1 MVPRDGPGDVSGDE
15 QPKPAADIAPRI
27 HDLGFAR
34 LKARHRAERHGFPE
48 PFSIRVHR
56 TLSWLSRAEREPD
69 DPDARFLFLWI
80 AFNAAYGGE
89 RDPSDERP
97 RERDAFAAFLDRLVG
112 LDTSGRLHACVS
124 DRFRWQV
131 RLLLENPYVFGPFW
145 SHHNGVPGYD
155 TWNWSFDR
163 ALGSFEVALASR
175 NTTKILSL
183 LFDRL
188 YVLRNQL
195 MHGGA
200 THGSGV
206 NRAQVD
212 DGAEIL
218 GALVPITADMMMDNP
233 HDDWGQPFYPVV
245 DPQD

>member
-1 MVPRDGPGDVSGDE
+1 MPEDGST
-15 QPKPAADIAPRI
+15 APRPGEPDRPV

-34 LKARHRAERHGFPE
+34 LKARHRAERPGFPE
-48 PFSIRVHR
+48 PFSVRVHR
-56 TLSWLSRAEREPD
+56 TLSWLARAEREPD

-97 RERDAFAAFLDRLVG
+97 RERDAFAAFLGRLVA
-112 LDTSGRLHACVS
+112 LDRQRRLHACVA
-124 DRFRWQV
+124 DRFSGQV
-131 RLLLENPYVFGPFW
+131 RFLLENEYVFGPFW
-145 SHHNGVPGYD
+145 SCHNAMAGYD
-155 TWNWSFDR
+155 DWRDR
-163 ALGSFEVALASR
+163 LEGSLRVYAVARAGR
-175 NTTKILSL
+175 NTARILSL

-200 THGSGV
+200 TWNSGV
-206 NRAQVD
+206 NRNQVD

-218 GALVPITADMMMDNP
+218 GAIVPITADLMMDHP
-233 HDDWGQPFYPVV
+233 HLDWGQPFYPVV
-245 DPQD
+245 DTESRP

>member
-1 MVPRDGPGDVSGDE
+1 MVPRDGQSE
-15 QPKPAADIAPRI
+15 TAAESAPPIR
-27 HDLGFAR
+27 DLGFAR

-48 PFSIRVHR
+48 PFSVRVHR

-89 RDPSDERP
+89 RDPSEERP
-97 RERDAFAAFLDRLVG
+97 RERDAFAAFLGRLVQ
-112 LDTSGRLHACVS
+112 LDREKRLHTCVT
-124 DRFRWQV
+124 DRFSGQV
-131 RLLLENPYVFGPFW
+131 RLLMRNPYVFGPFW
-145 SHHNGVPGYD
+145 SCQNGVPGYADWRARHDGALRVFEIACAARD
-155 TWNWSFDR
+155 TAR
-163 ALGSFEVALASR
+163 
-175 NTTKILSL
+175 ILSL

-188 YVLRNQL
+188 YLLRNQL

-200 THGSGV
+200 TWNSGV
-206 NRAQVD
+206 NRDQVD

-218 GALVPITADMMMDNP
+218 GALVPITAGLMMDDP
-233 HDDWGQPFYPVV
+233 HGDWGQPFYPVV